1 MKIISAEQINNALN
15 YPDLIDH
22 LDQGFSRPFNM
33 PKRQVFNINPGTENK
48 DAFAVLP
55 AWNEDYLAVKA
66 FTYFPSN
73 YRHNKSALHSNI
85 LLFNRSHGE
94 PLALLEGASLTHWRT
109 AAVSALASRYLS
121 NPDASRLLLLGTGN
135 LAPHLI
141 AAHLSVRPIDS
152 VIIWGRNTDK
162 AQALAT
168 GLSEKFRRV
177 NFSVH
182 LDVKP
187 AAQDSDIIVAATASP
202 APVLYGN
209 WVAPGTH
216 VDLLGN
222 HNADQRECDSELIG
236 KAQVFVDSKV
246 NVLNEA
252 GELLIPIHEGVFSE
266 QAILAELSQ
275 LCNKSIAGR
284 QSLSPITLFKSVGT
298 AISDLLAAQYVFEKL
313 S

>member
-1 MKIISAEQINNALN
+1 MKIISAEQIHKALN
-15 YPDLIDH
+15 YPDLINH
-22 LDQGFSRPFNM
+22 LDRGFARPFEM
-33 PKRQVFNINPGTENK
+33 PKRQVFNLNAGTENK

-55 AWNEDYLAVKA
+55 AWSEDYLAVKA

-73 YRHNKSALHSNI
+73 YTHNKSALHANI

-94 PLALLEGASLTHWRT
+94 PIALLEGASLTHWRT

-121 NPDASRLLLLGTGN
+121 NPDATRLLLLGTGN

-152 VIIWGRNTDK
+152 VIIWGRNLHK
-162 AQALAT
+162 AQRLAAE
-168 GLSEKFRRV
+168 LSQQFHAV
-177 NFSVH
+177 NFSVQ
-182 LDVKP
+182 LDVKL

-202 APVLYGN
+202 TPILYGN
-209 WVAPGTH
+209 WVSPGTH

-222 HNADQRECDSELIG
+222 HNTDQRECDSELIT
-236 KAQVFVDSKV
+236 KAQVFVDSKI

-252 GELLIPIHEGVFSE
+252 GELLIPIQEGVFN
-266 QAILAELSQ
+266 QNAIHGELGQ

-284 QSLSPITLFKSVGT
+284 QSLSAITLFKSVGT
-298 AISDLLAAQYVFEKL
+298 AISDLLAAQHVLETLK
-313 S
+313 